1 MKIHIAATQG
11 LHQNEHNAILA
22 IEKALPAHWVGYAGI
37 LLLDKNRKSLEFDVL
52 IFAEDRILMIELKN
66 FHGQIHMEDD
76 QWIQTTPSGRKIKHG
91 SPIDRKREHAQRIK
105 SMFDEELRALWGNT
119 FYEIQALVVLSGDAK
134 ITQLSPK
141 DKGFVLTL
149 DEFLTIAN
157 LDTYFD
163 KMPYTKAEG
172 YFRRYPE
179 KRPCAP
185 GQIAIFEKWK
195 RGGSYVQNPPEARSR
210 LCNHGEDPTSRGP
223 PRLLQ

>member
-1 MKIHIAATQG
+1 MKLHIAATQG

-134 ITQLSPK
+134 ITQR
-141 DKGFVLTL
+141 F
-149 DEFLTIAN
+149 
-157 LDTYFD
+157 
-163 KMPYTKAEG
+163 
-172 YFRRYPE
+172 
-179 KRPCAP
+179 C
-185 GQIAIFEKWK
+185 
-195 RGGSYVQNPPEARSR
+195 
-210 LCNHGEDPTSRGP
+210 
-223 PRLLQ
+223 

>member
-1 MKIHIAATQG
+1 M
-11 LHQNEHNAILA
+11 
-22 IEKALPAHWVGYAGI
+22 
-37 LLLDKNRKSLEFDVL
+37 
-52 IFAEDRILMIELKN
+52 
-66 FHGQIHMEDD
+66 
-76 QWIQTTPSGRKIKHG
+76 
-91 SPIDRKREHAQRIK
+91 
-105 SMFDEELRALWGNT
+105 GNT

-185 GQIAIFEKWK
+185 GQIAILRSGNVEGVMS
-195 RGGSYVQNPPEARSR
+195 RSARS
-210 LCNHGEDPTSRGP
+210 SK
-223 PRLLQ
+223 QAM